1 MLEVLKSFFSGNF
14 MPHGQCYLWKPQL
27 VWLHAVSDLSIA
39 LAYYAIPLML
49 LYFVR
54 KRRDVPFRWIFLLFG
69 SFIVACGT
77 THLMEV
83 WLLWHPDYW
92 LAGFLKALTAAI
104 SAFTALQL
112 VPLLP
117 RALALP
123 SQAQLELVNK
133 TLQKEVSERRCAE
146 EQVRTLN
153 SQLEQRVSERTA
165 ELEAANAQLLREIG
179 ERQQAQEEL
188 QKSLALL
195 QATFDST
202 ADGILAVDTEGK
214 IVTFNRKFQEMWLIP
229 DAIDQS
235 RESPASLAIVKD
247 LLKSPES
254 FLCQMKQLPEA
265 ESYDILEFKD
275 GRIFERY
282 SQPQRVGHTT
292 VGRVWNFRDITERR
306 QAEAERDRF
315 FTLSIDMLCVAGFDG
330 NFKQLNPAWSKTL
343 GFRDYELLGKPFID
357 FVHPEDREKTIAEA
371 EKVAAG
377 TDAICFENR
386 YRCKD
391 GSYRWL
397 LWNATPYPDRQIIY
411 AVAHDI
417 TGRKQQEVA
426 LQQTTSMQQAILDSS
441 NYTIIS
447 STPDG
452 TIRTFNAAAERLLGY
467 SAEEVI
473 GKTTPAIIH
482 DLGEVVRRAAELSA
496 ELGVTV
502 EPGFEV
508 FVSKARRGE
517 TDERE
522 WTYIRKDGSRF
533 PVLLSVTSLRD
544 TEGNITGFMGIA
556 SDITSRKQAE
566 AALRESENKYRSVVD
581 SVKEVIFQTDAA
593 GLWAFIN
600 PAWTEITGFS
610 IEESLGTNFLNYVHP
625 DDLQRNLELF
635 LSLIERQKKSCR
647 HEVRYLTKAGDVRWI
662 EMFARPVLDAGG
674 EIAGTSGTLN
684 DITERK
690 QAEEALRQQAE
701 RERLVGAIAQR
712 IRQSLDLDEVLSTA
726 VAGVRQF
733 LQTDRTVIYQFLPDW
748 SGVIVVESVGEGWV
762 KTLGTNIKDPCFE
775 ESLIS
780 PYQQGRIAAIED
792 IYTAGIAQC
801 HVDLLQ
807 RFQVRANLV
816 VPILQGESLWG
827 LLIAHHCCAPRLWGE
842 SEVDLLKQLS
852 VQLAIAIQQ
861 STLFK
866 QAQNEIMERK
876 QAEEALRES
885 EERYRAIIEDQTELI
900 CRFLPD
906 GTFIFVNEAYCR
918 YFVKRREELLDQH
931 ITAVIP
937 AELWPQVR
945 QSLATLTP
953 DKPVGNS
960 EYCAILPTG
969 EVRWLQWTDRAM
981 FGEGGQLV
989 AFQAVG
995 RDITERKQAERELQE
1010 SEAAIRALYEVTAAG
1025 DQNFEGRLQRM
1036 LEMGCRR
1043 FGLEIGTAGRI
1054 YGTRY
1059 EVIAAQL
1066 PPGAIRLIKG
1076 DAFNL
1081 QQTYDSFA
1089 VEGSSPSAIANAVC
1103 FESAA
1108 TSEWRNH
1115 PAYAA
1120 RQLEAYIGAPVL
1132 VAGNVYG
1139 TLSFASPTPRPH
1151 PFKPADT
1158 ELLKLM
1164 AQWVGGEIERESAR
1178 DALQRQLQRSFL
1190 LGKITQEIRQ
1200 QLSTEEIFRT
1210 ACALLGEAFGV
1221 NRCQIH
1227 SYIAAPKPQIP
1238 VVAEYLEPGYES
1250 LLNLDVPV
1258 GGNPHAELLMAQDR
1272 AISSPNV
1279 YADSLLRAVEPLCRQ
1294 IGLKSL
1300 LAIRTSYKG
1309 EPNGA
1314 IALHQCDRFRQWT
1327 EDEIELL
1334 EAVAAQVGIALAQSK
1349 ALEQETRQRELLA
1362 EQNLALEQARQTA
1375 DAANRA
1381 KSEFLAT
1388 MSHEIRTPMN
1398 AVIGMTGLLLDT
1410 GLTPEQ
1416 RDFVEIVRTSGEALL
1431 TIINDILDFSK
1442 IESGKLD
1449 LEAHPFNLRL
1459 CVEECLDLLA
1469 PKAAQKGLELA
1480 YLIDLQ
1486 TPETI
1491 VGDVT
1496 RLRQILVNLL
1506 ANAVKFTETG
1516 EVVVSV
1522 RACKMPVGAGD
1533 GEDTDGSPS
1542 WEIQFSVRDTGIGI
1556 PQERMDR
1563 LFKAFSQVD
1572 ASTTRQYGGTGLGL
1586 AISKRLSE
1594 MMGGRMWVESEVGKG
1609 STFFFTLE
1617 ARAVETE
1624 GPALGQALTGKRL
1637 LIVDD
1642 NATNRQILTL
1652 QTQSW
1657 GMLPRAAASGAEALD
1672 WLEGGGVF
1680 DLAIL
1685 DMQMPFM
1692 DGLTLAAEIRKLPGR
1707 KNLPLLMFTSIGS
1720 LPDSRL
1726 LAEVDF
1732 AAFLNKPVKQSQLYN
1747 VLTGIFG
1754 LLPVKRSSVRLQPAA
1769 IDSQLAS
1776 RLPLRILLAEDNAV
1790 NQKVALRILER
1801 LGYRAD
1807 VAANG
1812 LEVLEAVVRQPY
1824 DVVLMDVHMPEMDG
1838 LSATRRLCEELMP
1851 AARPRIIA
1859 MTANAMQ
1866 GDREMC
1872 LAAGMDDYISKPIRM
1887 EALVEALQQCQPVSP
1902 DAAAAGSPLAATGQ
1916 ISSDW
1921 QPLAERPIA
1930 SDWQPLAATGPIASD
1945 WQPLTATGPISSDSQ
1960 PLAERPI
1967 ASDAQESVSFFSLAP
1982 SPALPPSASDPPTPS
1997 PSQPLP
2003 PIDAG
2008 AIKALQDM
2016 VGEDDPELLKE
2027 VIESYLADLPRLLQD
2042 MRTAVE
2048 LSDGPALEFSAHT
2061 LKSSSATLGAGA
2073 LAELCKQLEIWG
2085 RTGSLKEAALMVGR
2099 LEAESERVR
2108 EALQSFCSL
2117 VLAVLCCAVM

>member
-1 MLEVLKSFFSGNF
+1 MLELLKNFSFGNF
-14 MPHGQCYLWKPQL
+14 MPHGQCFLWEPEL
-27 VWLHAVSDLSIA
+27 VWLHGLSDLSIA
-39 LAYYAIPLML
+39 LSYYAIPLML
-49 LYFVR
+49 VYFVC
-54 KRRDVPFRWIFLLFG
+54 KRRDVPFGWTILLFG
-69 SFIVACGT
+69 TFIVACGT

-83 WLLWHPDYW
+83 WVLWHPNYW
-92 LAGFLKALTAAI
+92 IAGFVKALTAAI
-104 SAFTALQL
+104 SALTALQL

-133 TLQKEVSERRCAE
+133 TLQKEVSERRCVE

-153 SQLEQRVSERTA
+153 SQLEQRVSERTVQ
-165 ELEAANAQLLREIG
+165 LETANTQLLREIG

-229 DAIDQS
+229 DVIALS
-235 RESPASLAIVKD
+235 GESSASLAIVKELHKIPEI
-247 LLKSPES
+247 LLSEIKPLGCNLGENN
-254 FLCQMKQLPEA
+254 A
-265 ESYDILEFKD
+265 EGYDILEFKD

-282 SQPQRVGHTT
+282 SQPQRVGDNT
-292 VGRVWNFRDITERR
+292 VGRVWNFRDITARR
-306 QAEAERDRF
+306 QAEEERNRF
-315 FTLSIDMLCVAGFDG
+315 FSLSIDMLCVAGFDG
-330 NFKQLNPAWSKTL
+330 YFKQLNPACSKTL
-343 GFRDYELLGKPFID
+343 GFSESELLGLPFVDLI
-357 FVHPEDREKTIAEA
+357 HPEDREKTTAEV
-371 EKVAAG
+371 EKLATG

-386 YRCKD
+386 CRCKD

-397 LWNATPYPDRQIIY
+397 LWNSTAYPERQIIY

-417 TGRKQQEVA
+417 TERKLQEVA
-426 LQQTTSMQQAILDSS
+426 LQETTALQRAILNSA
-441 NYTIIS
+441 NYTIVS
-447 STPDG
+447 TTPDG

-467 SAEEVI
+467 AAEEVI
-473 GKTTPAIIH
+473 GKTTLGIIH
-482 DLGEVVRRAAELSA
+482 DRKQVAQRAAELSA
-496 ELGVTV
+496 ELGVSV
-502 EPGFEV
+502 EPGFEA
-508 FVSKARRGE
+508 FVAKARRGE

-533 PVLLSVTSLRD
+533 PVLLSLTALRD
-544 TEGNITGFMGIA
+544 ASGNITGFMGIA
-556 SDITSRKQAE
+556 SDITSRKEAE

-581 SVKEVIFQTDAA
+581 SVKEVIFQKDAA
-593 GLWAFIN
+593 GLWKFLN

-610 IEESLGTNFLNYVHP
+610 IEESLGANSLNYVHP
-625 DDLQRNLELF
+625 DDRQQNLELF
-635 LSLIERQKKSCR
+635 RQLIEGQKDYCR
-647 HEVRYLTKAGDVRWI
+647 HEVRYLTKNGGFRWV
-662 EMFARPVLDAGG
+662 EVFCQGTLDAGDR
-674 EIAGTSGTLN
+674 ITGTSGTLN

-690 QAEEALRQQAE
+690 QAEQALQQQAE
-701 RERLVGAIAQR
+701 RERLVAAMQER

-726 VAGVRQF
+726 VAEVRQF

-748 SGVIVVESVGEGWV
+748 SGVIVVESVAEGWV
-762 KTLGTNIKDPCFE
+762 KTLGSHIKDPCFE
-775 ESLIS
+775 KSLLS
-780 PYQQGRIAAIED
+780 RHPQGRIAVIED

-801 HVDLLQ
+801 YVDLLE

-827 LLIAHHCCAPRLWGE
+827 LLIAHHCSAPRRWGE
-842 SEVDLLKQLS
+842 SEVELLNQLS

-861 STLFK
+861 SILFK
-866 QAQNEIMERK
+866 HAQNEIMERK

-885 EERYRAIIEDQTELI
+885 EERYRAILEDQTELI
-900 CRFLPD
+900 CRFLPN
-906 GTFIFVNEAYCR
+906 GTLIFVNEACCR
-918 YFVKRREELLDQH
+918 YFVKRREDILGQY

-937 AELWPQVR
+937 ADLWKQVR
-945 QSLATLTP
+945 QSLATLTQEL
-953 DKPVGNS
+953 PVGTS
-960 EYCAILPTG
+960 EYRVILPVQG
-969 EVRWLQWTDRAM
+969 VRWLQWTDRAM
-981 FGEGGQLV
+981 FDDSGQLV

-995 RDITERKQAERELQE
+995 QDITERKQAERELQE
-1010 SEAAIRALYEVTAAG
+1010 SLAAIRGLYEVTAAC
-1025 DQNFEGRLQRM
+1025 DLNFEGRLQRM

-1043 FGLEIGTAGRI
+1043 FGLEMGTAGRI
-1054 YGTRY
+1054 YGNRY

-1066 PPGAIRLIKG
+1066 PAGAIRLIKG

-1089 VEGSSPSAIANAVC
+1089 IESSSRSQIPSAVC
-1103 FESAA
+1103 FESAS

-1115 PAYAA
+1115 PAYEA
-1120 RQLEAYIGAPVL
+1120 RQLQAYIGAPVL
-1132 VAGNVYG
+1132 VGGNVYG
-1139 TLSFASPTPRPH
+1139 TLSFASPKPRSH

-1190 LGKITQEIRQ
+1190 LGKITQEIRL
-1200 QLSTEEIFRT
+1200 QLREEEIFRT
-1210 ACALLGEAFGV
+1210 ACSLLGEAFGV
-1221 NRCQIH
+1221 SRCLIH
-1227 SYIAAPKPQIP
+1227 SYITAPKPQIQ
-1238 VVAEYLEPGYES
+1238 VVAEYLQPGCFSVLSME
-1250 LLNLDVPV
+1250 VPV
-1258 GGNPHAELLMAQDR
+1258 EGNPHAELMMAQDR
-1272 AISSPNV
+1272 AISAPNV
-1279 YADSLLRAVEPLCRQ
+1279 YADSLLRAAEPLCRQ

-1314 IALHQCDRFRQWT
+1314 IGLHQCDRFRQWT

-1334 EAVAAQVGIALAQSK
+1334 EAVAAQVGIALAQ
-1349 ALEQETRQRELLA
+1349 AQLLEQETRQLEQLA
-1362 EQNLALEQARQTA
+1362 EQNLALEQAKQVA

-1398 AVIGMTGLLLDT
+1398 AVIGMTGLLLST
-1410 GLTPEQ
+1410 QLTPEQ
-1416 RDFVEIVRTSGEALL
+1416 RDFVEVVRTSGEALL

-1449 LEAHPFNLRL
+1449 LEAHPFNLRA
-1459 CVEECLDLLA
+1459 CVEECLDLVA
-1469 PKAAQKGLELA
+1469 AKAAQKGLELA
-1480 YLIDLQ
+1480 YLMDLQ

-1506 ANAVKFTETG
+1506 ANAVKFTEMG

-1522 RACKMPVGAGD
+1522 RGCKLPVGAG
-1533 GEDTDGSPS
+1533 GGGTGGTPVLHASPNY
-1542 WEIQFSVRDTGIGI
+1542 EIEFAVRDTGIGI
-1556 PQERMDR
+1556 PLERMNR

-1586 AISKRLSE
+1586 VISKRLSE
-1594 MMGGRMWVESEVGKG
+1594 IMGGRMWVESEVGKG
-1609 STFFFTLE
+1609 STFFFTVT
-1617 ARAVETE
+1617 APAVTDGE
-1624 GPALGQALTGKRL
+1624 PALGQALTGKRL

-1657 GMLPRAAASGAEALD
+1657 GMLPRAAASGSEALD
-1672 WLEGGGVF
+1672 WLLGGEVF
-1680 DLAIL
+1680 DLGIL

-1707 KNLPLLMFTSIGS
+1707 QNLPLLMFTSIGN
-1720 LPDSRL
+1720 LPDSSQ
-1726 LAEVDF
+1726 LAELNF

-1747 VLTGIFG
+1747 VLTGIVG
-1754 LLPVKRSSVRLQPAA
+1754 LVPVKCSSLRVEPEA

-1776 RLPLRILLAEDNAV
+1776 RHPLRILLAEDNAV

-1807 VAANG
+1807 IAANG
-1812 LEVLEAVVRQPY
+1812 LEVLEAVRRQPY

-1838 LSATRRLCEELMP
+1838 LEATRRLCQQVVS

-1872 LAAGMDDYISKPIRM
+1872 LAAGMDDYISKPVRM
-1887 EALVEALQQCQPVSP
+1887 KALVEALQQCQPVTP
-1902 DAAAAGSPLAATGQ
+1902 AGSRQPAAEPV
-1916 ISSDW
+1916 SD
-1921 QPLAERPIA
+1921 QEAEPVAELKVA
-1930 SDWQPLAATGPIASD
+1930 SG
-1945 WQPLTATGPISSDSQ
+1945 
-1960 PLAERPI
+1960 
-1967 ASDAQESVSFFSLAP
+1967 AQFGAGKVPPALH
-1982 SPALPPSASDPPTPS
+1982 ALPPSPS
-1997 PSQPLP
+1997 HLLP

-2008 AIKALQDM
+2008 AIRALQNM
-2016 VGEDDPELLKE
+2016 VGEDDPELLKL
-2027 VIESYLADLPRLLQD
+2027 VIDSYLADLPRLLQD
-2042 MRTAVE
+2042 IRTAVE
-2048 LSDGPALEFSAHT
+2048 LSDAPALEFSAHT
-2061 LKSSSATLGAGA
+2061 LKSSSATLGAVP
-2073 LAELCKQLEIWG
+2073 LADLCKLLETRG
-2085 RTGSLKEAALMVGR
+2085 RTGSLKEAAMMVEP
-2099 LEAESERVR
+2099 LEAECERVR
-2108 EALQSFCSL
+2108 EALQSLCS
-2117 VLAVLCCAVM
+2117 AVLCSAVLSSDLINA

>member
-1 MLEVLKSFFSGNF
+1 MLELLKSFSFGNF
-14 MPHGQCYLWKPQL
+14 MPQGQCFLWNPEL
-27 VWLHAVSDLSIA
+27 VWLYVLSDLSIA
-39 LAYYAIPLML
+39 LSYYAIPLML
-49 LYFVR
+49 VYFVC
-54 KRRDVPFRWIFLLFG
+54 KRRDVPFGWTILLFG
-69 SFIVACGT
+69 TFSVACGT

-83 WLLWHPDYW
+83 WVLWHPNYW
-92 LAGFLKALTAAI
+92 IAGFVKALTAAI
-104 SAFTALQL
+104 SALTALQL

-133 TLQKEVSERRCAE
+133 TLQKEVSERRCVE

-153 SQLEQRVSERTA
+153 SQLEQRVSERTVQ
-165 ELEAANAQLLREIG
+165 LETANAQLLKEIG

-202 ADGILAVDTEGK
+202 ADGILAVDRDGK
-214 IVTFNRKFQEMWLIP
+214 IVTFNRKFQEMWLIA
-229 DAIDQS
+229 DETAQS
-235 RESPASLAIVKD
+235 GESQASLERVKY
-247 LLKSPES
+247 LLERTERLFGELKPSIANEICGIP
-254 FLCQMKQLPEA
+254 A
-265 ESYDILEFKD
+265 DGYDILEFKD

-282 SQPQRVGHTT
+282 AQPQRVGDAT
-292 VGRVWNFRDITERR
+292 VGTVCNFRDITARR
-306 QAEAERDRF
+306 QAEEERNRF
-315 FTLSIDMLCVAGFDG
+315 FSLSIDMLCVAGFDG
-330 NFKQLNPAWSKTL
+330 YFKQLNPSWSKTL
-343 GFRDYELLGKPFID
+343 GFSDSELIGKKLID
-357 FVHPEDREKTIAEA
+357 FVHPEDRKRTIAE
-371 EKVAAG
+371 VAKLMAARTNG
-377 TDAICFENR
+377 ISLENR
-386 YRCKD
+386 FRCKD

-397 LWNATPYPDRQIIY
+397 LWNSTAYPERQIIY

-417 TGRKQQEVA
+417 TERKQQEVA
-426 LQQTTSMQQAILDSS
+426 LQETTALQRAILNSA
-441 NYTIIS
+441 NYTIVS
-447 STPDG
+447 TTPDG

-467 SAEEVI
+467 AAEEVI
-473 GKTTPAIIH
+473 GKTTLDIIH
-482 DLGEVVRRAAELSA
+482 DRKQVAQRAAELSA
-496 ELGVTV
+496 ELGVPV
-502 EPGFEV
+502 EPGFEA
-508 FVSKARRGE
+508 FVAKARRGE

-533 PVLLSVTSLRD
+533 PVLLSLTALRD
-544 TEGNITGFMGIA
+544 ASGNITGYMGIA
-556 SDITSRKQAE
+556 SDITSRKEAE

-581 SVKEVIFQTDAA
+581 SVKEVIFQKDAA
-593 GLWAFIN
+593 GLWTFLN

-610 IEESLGTNFLNYVHP
+610 IEESLGANFLNYVHP
-625 DDLQRNLELF
+625 DDRQHNLELF
-635 LSLIERQKKSCR
+635 QQLIERQKDYCQ
-647 HEVRYLTKAGDVRWI
+647 HEVRYLTKNGGFRWF
-662 EMFARPVLDAGG
+662 EVFYRLLLDANNR
-674 EIAGTSGTLN
+674 ITGTSGTLN

-690 QAEEALRQQAE
+690 QAEQALLQQAE
-701 RERLVGAIAQR
+701 RERLVGAMQER

-726 VAGVRQF
+726 VAEVRQF

-748 SGVIVVESVGEGWV
+748 SGVIVVESVGEGWEEI
-762 KTLGTNIKDPCFE
+762 LGTQIKDPCFE
-775 ESLIS
+775 KSLLS
-780 PYQQGRIAAIED
+780 RYPQGRIAAIED
-792 IYTAGIAQC
+792 IYTSGISQC
-801 HVDLLQ
+801 YIDLLEG
-807 RFQVRANLV
+807 FQVRANLV

-827 LLIAHHCCAPRLWGE
+827 LLIAHHCSAPRRWGE
-842 SEVDLLKQLS
+842 QEVELLKQLS

-861 STLFK
+861 SILFK
-866 QAQNEIMERK
+866 HAQNEIMERK

-885 EERYRAIIEDQTELI
+885 EERYRAILEDQTELI
-900 CRFLPD
+900 CRFLPN
-906 GTFIFVNEAYCR
+906 GTLIFVNEAYCR
-918 YFVKRREELLDQH
+918 YFVKRREDILGQY

-937 AELWPQVR
+937 ADLWKQVR
-945 QSLATLTP
+945 QSLATLTQEL
-953 DKPVGNS
+953 PVGTS
-960 EYCAILPTG
+960 EYRVILPAG
-969 EVRWLQWTDRAM
+969 GVRWLQWTDRAM
-981 FGEGGQLV
+981 FDDRGQLV

-995 RDITERKQAERELQE
+995 QDITERKQAERELQE
-1010 SEAAIRALYEVTAAG
+1010 SLAAIRGLYEVTAAC
-1025 DQNFEGRLQRM
+1025 DLNFEGRLQRM

-1054 YGTRY
+1054 AGHRY

-1066 PPGAIRLIKG
+1066 PAGAIRLIKG

-1089 VEGSSPSAIANAVC
+1089 IEGSSPSQIASAVC

-1115 PAYAA
+1115 PAYET

-1132 VAGNVYG
+1132 VGGSVYG
-1139 TLSFASPTPRPH
+1139 TLSFASPKPRPH

-1178 DALQRQLQRSFL
+1178 EALQHQLQRSFL

-1200 QLSTEEIFRT
+1200 QLREEEIFRT
-1210 ACALLGEAFGV
+1210 ACSVIGEAFGV
-1221 NRCQIH
+1221 SRCLIH
-1227 SYIAAPKPQIP
+1227 SYITTPKPQIP
-1238 VVAEYLEPGYES
+1238 VVAEYLQPGCQSVLSME
-1250 LLNLDVPV
+1250 VPV
-1258 GGNPHAELLMAQDR
+1258 FGNPHAELMMAQDR

-1279 YADSLLRAVEPLCRQ
+1279 YADSLLRVAEPLCHQ

-1314 IALHQCDRFRQWT
+1314 IGLHQCDRFRQWT

-1334 EAVAAQVGIALAQSK
+1334 EAVAAQVGIALAQ
-1349 ALEQETRQRELLA
+1349 AQLLEQETRQREQLA
-1362 EQNLALEQARQTA
+1362 EQNLALEQAKQVA

-1398 AVIGMTGLLLDT
+1398 AVIGMTGLLLST
-1410 GLTPEQ
+1410 QLTPEQ

-1449 LEAHPFNLRL
+1449 LEAHPFNLRA
-1459 CVEECLDLLA
+1459 CVEDCLDLLA
-1469 PKAAQKGLELA
+1469 AKAAQKGLELA
-1480 YLIDLQ
+1480 YLMDLE

-1506 ANAVKFTETG
+1506 SNAVKFTAAG

-1522 RACKMPVGAGD
+1522 TASKLPVGAG
-1533 GEDTDGSPS
+1533 GGGTGGTLHASPN
-1542 WEIQFSVRDTGIGI
+1542 WEIQFAVRDTGIGI
-1556 PQERMDR
+1556 PVERMNR

-1586 AISKRLSE
+1586 VISQRLSE
-1594 MMGGRMWVESEVGKG
+1594 IMGGRMWVESEVGKG
-1609 STFFFTLE
+1609 STFFFTVT
-1617 ARAVETE
+1617 APAVADGE
-1624 GPALGQALTGKRL
+1624 PALGQALTGKRL

-1642 NATNRQILTL
+1642 NATNRQILSG

-1657 GMLPRAAASGAEALD
+1657 GMLPRAAASGAEALE
-1672 WLEGGGVF
+1672 WLLGGEVF

-1692 DGLTLAAEIRKLPGR
+1692 DGLTLATEIRKLPGR
-1707 KNLPLLMFTSIGS
+1707 KNLPLLMFTSIGN

-1726 LAEVDF
+1726 LAELNF

-1747 VLTGIFG
+1747 VLTGIVG
-1754 LLPVKRSSVRLQPAA
+1754 LVPVKCSSLRVEPEA

-1776 RLPLRILLAEDNAV
+1776 RHPLRILLAEDNAV

-1807 VAANG
+1807 IAANG
-1812 LEVLEAVVRQPY
+1812 LEVLEAVRRQPY

-1838 LSATRRLCEELMP
+1838 LEATRQLCQEVVP

-1866 GDREMC
+1866 GDRDLC
-1872 LAAGMDDYISKPIRM
+1872 LAVGMDDYISKPVRM
-1887 EALVEALQQCQPVSP
+1887 EALVEALQKCQPLTPAEVPMPVVEPVSP
-1902 DAAAAGSPLAATGQ
+1902 QEAEPSAELKVASGEKESA
-1916 ISSDW
+1916 SS
-1921 QPLAERPIA
+1921 
-1930 SDWQPLAATGPIASD
+1930 
-1945 WQPLTATGPISSDSQ
+1945 
-1960 PLAERPI
+1960 
-1967 ASDAQESVSFFSLAP
+1967 VSLAP
-1982 SPALPPSASDPPTPS
+1982 SPALPPPASHPLTPS
-1997 PSQPLP
+1997 PSHHLP

-2008 AIKALQDM
+2008 VIRALQDM
-2016 VGEDDPELLKE
+2016 VGEDDPELLKL
-2027 VIESYLADLPRLLQD
+2027 VIDSYLADLPRLLQD
-2042 MRTAVE
+2042 IRTAVE
-2048 LSDGPALEFSAHT
+2048 LSDAQALEFSAHT
-2061 LKSSSATLGAGA
+2061 LKSSSATVGAIP
-2073 LAELCKQLEIWG
+2073 LAELCKQLENRG
-2085 RTGSLKEAALMVGR
+2085 RTGALAESAMMVER
-2099 LEAESERVR
+2099 LEAECERVR
-2108 EALQSFCSL
+2108 DALESL
-2117 VLAVLCCAVM
+2117 NF